1 MQLEYLKQKREAR
14 LLILERLVRAR
25 NELIGLKMPHN
36 DLDQSIKLMRKKIIL
51 INDKILKIMVDIK
64 KESL

>member
-14 LLILERLVRAR
+14 MLILEKLVLAR

-36 DLDQSIKLMRKKIIL
+36 DLDQSIKLMRNKVKAS
-51 INDKILKIMVDIK
+51 NKKILKIMVDIK

>member
-36 DLDQSIKLMRKKIIL
+36 DLDASIKLMRKKVIL
-51 INDKILKIMVDIK
+51 SNKKILHIMVDIR
-64 KESL
+64 KESM